1 MNKPMVEPAVSSV
14 ASSVATA
21 KSWHIAS
28 RWQEFEG
35 EMRSAVLRALLVVV
49 FYAIQLVH
57 YLTLQAIA
65 EPDRIFHRHVTMAA
79 IAWLFLSISIL
90 IALRGGFMPPILK
103 YISTAI
109 DLSLVTLLAWL
120 SHGPSSPLV
129 LVLFLVLAISALR
142 FRIGLIWFA
151 TSGAMASY
159 MLLVGSADTSW
170 FDAEHVTPLL
180 TQAITLCSIASTGM
194 VLGQIVRTPRRM
206 ADAFLSRVGQDR
218 NGETA

>member
-1 MNKPMVEPAVSSV
+1 MNKPVVAQA
-14 ASSVATA
+14 ASSEVSQEATA

-49 FYAIQLVH
+49 FYAIQLMH
-57 YLTLQAIA
+57 YLMLQAVA
-65 EPDRIFHRHVTMAA
+65 EPDRVFHRQVTMAA
-79 IAWLFLSISIL
+79 IGWLFLSISIL

-109 DLSLVTLLAWL
+109 DLSLVTMLAWL

-129 LVLFLVLAISALR
+129 LALFLVLAIAALR

-151 TSGAMASY
+151 SIGAMASY
-159 MLLVGSADTSW
+159 MLLVGSVDTSW
-170 FDAEHVTPLL
+170 FDANHATPLL
-180 TQAITLCSIASTGM
+180 TQAITLCSIASTGI

-218 NGETA
+218 KGETA